1 MDTIDKKIL
10 KILQNNGRISN
21 QELADEV
28 GLSPSPCLRRVK
40 QLEESGIIN
49 KYVAIVRHETLN
61 IKLTILTAINLNSHD
76 PHILDNFNNVI
87 SKMPEIIECYLIT
100 GQKADYILKIVVP
113 DLDYYHK
120 LLLKQ
125 IVQIEGVSMVH
136 SSFILQKI
144 IDKTELPLDFI

>member
-1 MDTIDKKIL
+1 MDLIDKNIL

-76 PHILDNFNNVI
+76 PQILDNFNNVI